1 MKKSKILALVM
12 ALALLCGLFAGCGG
26 SSKPA
31 ETTPATEAPAAE
43 KPAEATAAPAAEEP
57 AAEAPAEEPAAE
69 AATDLPRNETLY
81 FGGQQWGPINGWN
94 PLSPDMNNAM
104 ASAAAPRGS
113 REVMFET
120 LYMYNM
126 LDGKLYP
133 LLADGDYVWN
143 DDLTEMTVAIKAAA
157 KWNDGTPV
165 TAEDVAATWESG
177 IALQNT
183 TATGYAPYIAS
194 VEAVD
199 GKVVIKAT
207 LTEDG
212 KPTNPLQVLN
222 FLSGVYV
229 VQKAWINTVT
239 DRNGGDATKIKA
251 DPAEDVPF
259 SGPYGP
265 YFANDQLVAFVR
277 NDDYWGQDASMW
289 GKLPAPKYVA
299 HAIYSDNDATLIAFK
314 DGQID
319 VNQQFIANV
328 QNLWEVDGLP
338 IATYMDEAPYGICVT
353 MPTAWY
359 NLDIPALQNVAV
371 RKAIA
376 MAVDYDDI
384 IENAM
389 TNQSP
394 SFADVPRSVMNPTD
408 GEQALF
414 DHEAV
419 KDLQWVGKDIE
430 GAKKLLDDAGIVDTD
445 NDGYRELDG
454 VKIELNACCPDGW
467 TDWMAAM
474 EDVAKA
480 GQAIGLDI
488 TTSYP
493 TWDIYQTVFTKGSQ
507 DEYAIFMWI
516 PAGAEPASPWGR
528 VRALMS
534 SEFAGV
540 DGNWSGN
547 FGNFKNDRID
557 EIIKQIPLTTDEAE
571 LKALYTE
578 ATQIYLTEV
587 PSFSL
592 MYRPETF
599 HAVNES
605 VWTGFP
611 ENGDGNNI
619 PPSDCTDGYGIA
631 ALYNLELIG

>member
-1 MKKSKILALVM
+1 MKTRKT
-12 ALALLCGLFAGCGG
+12 LALLLSVVMLVGLLAAIG
-26 SSKPA
+26 
-31 ETTPATEAPAAE
+31 PAA
-43 KPAEATAAPAAEEP
+43 AAAD
-57 AAEAPAEEPAAE
+57 
-69 AATDLPRNETLY
+69 DLPRDETLY
-81 FGGQQWGPINGWN
+81 FGGQQWGPVNGTN
-94 PLSPDMNNAM
+94 PLSTNNNNGM
-104 ASAAAPRGS
+104 AVAANARGS
-113 REVMFET
+113 RTIMFET
-120 LYMYNM
+120 LYMYNS

-133 LLADGDYVWN
+133 LLADGDYKWN

-165 TAEDVAATWESG
+165 TAEDMAATWAACEKVANG
-177 IALQNT
+177 T
-183 TATGYAPYIAS
+183 YADYSAYIDA

-199 GKVVIKAT
+199 GNVVIKAKK
-207 LTEDG
+207 TEDG
-212 KPTNPLQVLN
+212 KPVNPLQVLN

-229 VQKAWINTVT
+229 QQAKWLDTLFE
-239 DRNGGDATKIKA
+239 RNGDDTTKILE
-251 DPAEDVPF
+251 DPAEDVAF

-265 YFANDQLVAFVR
+265 YIYNDQLAAFVR

-289 GKLPAPKYVA
+289 GKLPAPKYIA
-299 HAIYSDNDATLIAFK
+299 HALYSDNDAALVAFK
-314 DGQID
+314 AGQID

-328 QNLWEVDGLP
+328 QNLWEKEGLP
-338 IATYMDEAPYGICVT
+338 IATYMDEAPYGICAT

-359 NLDIPALQNVAV
+359 NMEIPALQNVAV

-408 GEQALF
+408 GEQAMY
-414 DHEAV
+414 DHGAV

-430 GAKKLLDDAGIVDTD
+430 GAKKLLDEAGIVDTD
-445 NDGYRELDG
+445 GDGYRELDG
-454 VKIELNACCPDGW
+454 KKIELNACCPNGW

-480 GQAIGLDI
+480 GQAIGIDI
-488 TTSYP
+488 TTNYP
-493 TWDIYQTVFTKGSQ
+493 TWDIYQTVYTKASQ
-507 DEYAIFMWI
+507 TEYAIFMQS
-516 PAGAEPASPWGR
+516 PAGANPASPWAR

-534 SEFAGV
+534 SEFLGK
-540 DGNWSGN
+540 DNNWSGN
-547 FGNFKNDRID
+547 FGHYQNDRID
-557 EIIKQIPLTTDEAE
+557 EILAAIPLTTDEAE

-578 ATQIYLTEV
+578 ATEIYLTEV

-592 MYRPETF
+592 MYRPEVF

-605 VWTGFP
+605 VWTGYP
-611 ENGDGNNI
+611 EAGDGNNI
-619 PPSDCTDGYGIA
+619 PPMDCTDGYGIA
-631 ALYNLELIG
+631 ALYNLELVG

>member
-1 MKKSKILALVM
+1 MLVGLLA
-12 ALALLCGLFAGCGG
+12 AIG
-26 SSKPA
+26 
-31 ETTPATEAPAAE
+31 PAA
-43 KPAEATAAPAAEEP
+43 AAAD
-57 AAEAPAEEPAAE
+57 
-69 AATDLPRNETLY
+69 DLPRDETLY
-81 FGGQQWGPINGWN
+81 FGGQQWGPVNGTN
-94 PLSPDMNNAM
+94 PLSTNNNNGM
-104 ASAAAPRGS
+104 AVAANARGS
-113 REVMFET
+113 RTIMFET
-120 LYMYNM
+120 LYMYNS

-133 LLADGDYVWN
+133 LLADGDYKWN

-165 TAEDVAATWESG
+165 TAEDMAATWAACEKVANG
-177 IALQNT
+177 T
-183 TATGYAPYIAS
+183 YADYSAYIDA

-199 GKVVIKAT
+199 GNVVIKAKK
-207 LTEDG
+207 TEDG
-212 KPTNPLQVLN
+212 KPVNPLQVLN

-229 VQKAWINTVT
+229 QQAKWLDTLFE
-239 DRNGGDATKIKA
+239 RNNDDTTKILE
-251 DPAEDVPF
+251 DPAEDVAF

-265 YFANDQLVAFVR
+265 YIYNDQLAAFVR

-289 GKLPAPKYVA
+289 GKLPAPKYIA
-299 HAIYSDNDATLIAFK
+299 HALYSDNDAALVAFK
-314 DGQID
+314 AGQID

-328 QNLWEVDGLP
+328 QNLWEKEGLP
-338 IATYMDEAPYGICVT
+338 IATYMDEAPYGICAT

-359 NLDIPALQNVAV
+359 NMEIPALQNVAV

-408 GEQALF
+408 GEQAMY

-430 GAKKLLDDAGIVDTD
+430 GAKKLLDEAGIVDTD
-445 NDGYRELDG
+445 GDGYRELDG
-454 VKIELNACCPDGW
+454 KKIELNACCPNGW

-480 GQAIGLDI
+480 GQAIGIDI
-488 TTSYP
+488 TTNYP
-493 TWDIYQTVFTKGSQ
+493 TWDIYQTVYTKASQ
-507 DEYAIFMWI
+507 TEYAIFMQS
-516 PAGAEPASPWGR
+516 PAGANPASPWAR

-534 SEFAGV
+534 SEFLGK
-540 DGNWSGN
+540 DNNWSGN
-547 FGNFKNDRID
+547 FGHYQNDRID
-557 EIIKQIPLTTDEAE
+557 EILAAIPLTTDEAE

-578 ATQIYLTEV
+578 ATEIYLTEV

-592 MYRPETF
+592 MYRPEVF

-605 VWTGFP
+605 VWTGYP
-611 ENGDGNNI
+611 EAGDGNNI
-619 PPSDCTDGYGIA
+619 PPMDCTDGYGIA
-631 ALYNLELIG
+631 ALYNLELVG

>member
-1 MKKSKILALVM
+1 MKTRKT
-12 ALALLCGLFAGCGG
+12 LALLLSVVMLVGLLAAIG
-26 SSKPA
+26 
-31 ETTPATEAPAAE
+31 PAA
-43 KPAEATAAPAAEEP
+43 AAAD
-57 AAEAPAEEPAAE
+57 
-69 AATDLPRNETLY
+69 DLPRDETLY
-81 FGGQQWGPINGWN
+81 FGGQQWGPVNGTN
-94 PLSPDMNNAM
+94 PLSTNNNNGM
-104 ASAAAPRGS
+104 AVAANARGS
-113 REVMFET
+113 RTIMFET
-120 LYMYNM
+120 LYMYNS

-133 LLADGDYVWN
+133 LLADGDYKWN

-165 TAEDVAATWESG
+165 TAEDMAATWAACEKVANG
-177 IALQNT
+177 T
-183 TATGYAPYIAS
+183 YADYSAYIDA

-199 GKVVIKAT
+199 GNVVIKAKK
-207 LTEDG
+207 TEDG
-212 KPTNPLQVLN
+212 KPVNPLQVLN

-229 VQKAWINTVT
+229 QQAKWLDTLFE
-239 DRNGGDATKIKA
+239 RNGDDTTEILE
-251 DPAEDVPF
+251 DPAEDVVY
-259 SGPYGP
+259 SGAYGP

-289 GKLPAPKYVA
+289 GKLPAPKYIA
-299 HAIYSDNDATLIAFK
+299 HALYSDNDAALVAFK
-314 DGQID
+314 AGQID

-328 QNLWEVDGLP
+328 QNLWEKEGLP
-338 IATYMDEAPYGICVT
+338 IATYMDEAPYGICAT

-359 NLDIPALQNVAV
+359 NMEIPALQNVAV

-408 GEQALF
+408 GEQAMY

-430 GAKKLLDDAGIVDTD
+430 GAKKLLDEAGIVDTD
-445 NDGYRELDG
+445 GDGYRELDG
-454 VKIELNACCPDGW
+454 KKIELNACCPNGW

-474 EDVAKA
+474 EMVAAA
-480 GQAIGLDI
+480 GQAIGIDI
-488 TTSYP
+488 STNYP
-493 TWDIYQTVFTKGSQ
+493 TWDIYQTVYTKASQ
-507 DEYAIFMWI
+507 TEYAIFMQS
-516 PAGAEPASPWGR
+516 PAGANPASPWAR

-534 SEFAGV
+534 SEFLGK
-540 DGNWSGN
+540 DNNWSGN
-547 FGNFKNDRID
+547 FGHYQNDRID
-557 EIIKQIPLTTDEAE
+557 EILAAIPLTTDEAE

-578 ATQIYLTEV
+578 ATEIYLTEV

-592 MYRPETF
+592 MYRPEVF

-605 VWTGFP
+605 VWTGYP
-611 ENGDGNNI
+611 EAGDGNNI
-619 PPSDCTDGYGIA
+619 PPMDCTDGYGIA
-631 ALYNLELIG
+631 ALYNLELVG

>member
-1 MKKSKILALVM
+1 MKTRKT
-12 ALALLCGLFAGCGG
+12 LALLLSVVMLVGLLAAIG
-26 SSKPA
+26 
-31 ETTPATEAPAAE
+31 PAA
-43 KPAEATAAPAAEEP
+43 AAAD
-57 AAEAPAEEPAAE
+57 
-69 AATDLPRNETLY
+69 DLPRDETLY
-81 FGGQQWGPINGWN
+81 FGGQQWGPVNGTN
-94 PLSPDMNNAM
+94 PLSTNNNNGM
-104 ASAAAPRGS
+104 AVAANARGS
-113 REVMFET
+113 RTIMFET
-120 LYMYNM
+120 LYMYNS

-133 LLADGDYVWN
+133 LLADGDYKWN

-165 TAEDVAATWESG
+165 TAEDMAATWAACEKVANG
-177 IALQNT
+177 T
-183 TATGYAPYIAS
+183 YADYSAYIDA

-199 GKVVIKAT
+199 GNVVIKAKK
-207 LTEDG
+207 TEDG
-212 KPTNPLQVLN
+212 KPVNPLQVLN

-229 VQKAWINTVT
+229 QQAKWLDTLFE
-239 DRNGGDATKIKA
+239 RNNDDTTKILE
-251 DPAEDVPF
+251 DPAEDVAF

-265 YFANDQLVAFVR
+265 YIYNDQLAAFVR

-289 GKLPAPKYVA
+289 GKLPAPKYIA
-299 HAIYSDNDATLIAFK
+299 HALYSDNDAALVAFK
-314 DGQID
+314 ASQID

-328 QNLWEVDGLP
+328 QNLWEKEGLP
-338 IATYMDEAPYGICVT
+338 IATYMDEAPYGICAT

-359 NLDIPALQNVAV
+359 NMEIPALQNVAV

-408 GEQALF
+408 GEQAMY

-430 GAKKLLDDAGIVDTD
+430 GAKKLLDEAGIVDTD
-445 NDGYRELDG
+445 GDGYRELDG
-454 VKIELNACCPDGW
+454 KKIELNACCPNGW

-480 GQAIGLDI
+480 GQAIGIDI
-488 TTSYP
+488 TTNYP
-493 TWDIYQTVFTKGSQ
+493 TWDIYQTVYTKASQ
-507 DEYAIFMWI
+507 TEYAIFMQS
-516 PAGAEPASPWGR
+516 PAGANPASPWAR

-534 SEFAGV
+534 SEFLGK
-540 DGNWSGN
+540 DNNWSGN
-547 FGNFKNDRID
+547 FGHYQNDRID
-557 EIIKQIPLTTDEAE
+557 EILAAIPLTTDEAE

-578 ATQIYLTEV
+578 ATEIYLTEV

-592 MYRPETF
+592 MYRPEVF

-605 VWTGFP
+605 VWTGYP
-611 ENGDGNNI
+611 EAGDGNNI
-619 PPSDCTDGYGIA
+619 PPMDCTDGYGIA
-631 ALYNLELIG
+631 ALYNLELVG